1 MREAEDSVERVENEK
16 VEWIFPIEE
25 THEKEKETLPPFI
38 SIKSDEDSAQED
50 FSETDSS
57 FVDNKGTEESQ
68 SWRERPNP
76 FTKMIDALKS
86 MKPLTEIKVRQ
97 WMEQFLHLMEKRKR
111 KEVTEE
117 KNKGQVSIK
126 LGLMTGK
133 KELVCDFCEVC
144 DHFYPGAVFAD
155 VYVNGRLQWM
165 MCPNCLLYCKEQ
177 ANGSLEQ
184 NIRARFHKL
193 AHRLEKSARQ
203 ARSLAIAEDFRTPSL
218 HEWEAWETA
227 SYAVQE
233 VAATNQ
239 RWDP

>member
-1 MREAEDSVERVENEK
+1 MREAEDSVESVENEK
-16 VEWIFPIEE
+16 VEWIYPIEE
-25 THEKEKETLPPFI
+25 TPKKEKETLSPFI
-38 SIKSDEDSAQED
+38 SLTADKDQAKDNSSEANQSFFDNKSTEDSRGWK
-50 FSETDSS
+50 
-57 FVDNKGTEESQ
+57 KG
-68 SWRERPNP
+68 PNP
-76 FTKMIDALKS
+76 FTKMIGALKS

-97 WMEQFLHLMEKRKR
+97 WMEQFLQLMEKRKR
-111 KEVTEE
+111 KEVSEE
-117 KNKGQVSIK
+117 KNEGQVSIK

-133 KELVCDFCEVC
+133 NELVCDFCEVC

-193 AHRLEKSARQ
+193 AHRLEKSARR
-203 ARSLAIAEDFRTPSL
+203 ARGLAVAEDFRTPSL